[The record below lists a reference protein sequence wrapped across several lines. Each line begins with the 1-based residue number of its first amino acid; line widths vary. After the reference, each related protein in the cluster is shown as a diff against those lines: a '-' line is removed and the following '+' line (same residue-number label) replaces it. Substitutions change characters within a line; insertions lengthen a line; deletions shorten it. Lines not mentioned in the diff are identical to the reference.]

1 MKLLINSRVR
11 GGNMNEEKPVEI
23 AAMIEEKKEQNN
35 VLQSQ
40 SDGKQAFCV
49 ALPITGGRPLKMTG
63 DNPHDFI
70 SFLKDS
76 SVAWLNFPVKNIK
89 KDAEI
94 IGMSLGFSS
103 SLVPILLSGYLSAY
117 EDRDTEMG
125 LMLPAVAVKK
135 FDVLISPI
143 LILIRKDLIV
153 TIHEDNVNRLIR
165 LSRYAD
171 AFMRKIKPNLIQ
183 EDKLTII
190 LTRLIDENINR
201 NFDHLRQIESQGGE
215 LSKILMDPMMPR
227 GMIAPEIHNMKY
239 AIITYLD
246 TLWATLDVVNSLRH
260 GDAELMSDSPKLLAR
275 VGILS
280 DDVNRHIA
288 LSEHMSDVLASG
300 LEVLQSIYNNQLQ
313 ILNNRLALVMTWLTI
328 LGTAVL
334 VPNTIATILGNTA
347 FNMGTQDR
355 GWYLALL
362 VFSTIIATWAA
373 YWWIKKK
380 GLMPIKV
387 E

>member
-1 MKLLINSRVR
+1 
-11 GGNMNEEKPVEI
+11 MNEEKPVQTNTLV
-23 AAMIEEKKEQNN
+23 EEKKESCPIPQTP
-35 VLQSQ
+35 
-40 SDGKQAFCV
+40 SDSKKAFCV
-49 ALPITGGRPLKMTG
+49 ALPVSGGRPLKLLG

-70 SFLKDS
+70 PFLKDS
-76 SVAWLNFPVKNIK
+76 SVAWLNFPVKDIK

-94 IGMSLGFSS
+94 IAMSLGFSS
-103 SLVPILLSGYLSAY
+103 SLVPTLLSSYLSAY

-125 LMLPAVAVKK
+125 LMLPAVNVKK
-135 FDVLISPI
+135 FDVLISP
-143 LILIRKDLIV
+143 LLMLIRKDLIV
-153 TIHEDNVNRLIR
+153 TIHEDNVTRLVR

-171 AFMRKIKPNLIQ
+171 AFMRKIKPNLVL

-201 NFDHLRQIESQGGE
+201 NFDHLRQIEAQGDE
-215 LSKILMDPMMPR
+215 LSKILMDPLMPR
-227 GMIAPEIHNMKY
+227 GMIAPEIHNMKHALISY
-239 AIITYLD
+239 MD

-260 GDAELMSDSPKLLAR
+260 GDAELMTDSPKLLAR
-275 VGILS
+275 MGILS

-313 ILNNRLALVMTWLTI
+313 LLNNRMALVMTWLTI

-334 VPNTIATILGNTA
+334 VPNTIATVFGNSA
-347 FNMGTQDR
+347 FDMGPQDR
-355 GWYLALL
+355 GWYLLL
-362 VFSTIIATWAA
+362 IFSSTIIATWGS
-373 YWWIKKK
+373 YLFFKKK
-380 GLMPIKV
+380 GLMPKV

>member
-11 GGNMNEEKPVEI
+11 GGNMNEEKLVEI

-103 SLVPILLSGYLSAY
+103 SLVPTLLSGYLSAY

>member
-11 GGNMNEEKPVEI
+11 GGNMNEEKLVEI